1 MELSHHTSDLDPSS
15 VLGFG
20 SALAMLDAP
29 EEVAR
34 LLTGALRSMGLA
46 DLQAVVMEGAA
57 EDGPRVYGSAGVRP
71 LPEAVVD
78 ELSRWTT
85 HASGQAGDDAGPPSH
100 RQLDVPD
107 ESAVAEHGIDRLA
120 VVRLGTLERDF
131 GVAVAGLE
139 EGTTHTPLQASSL
152 QMMAAQVSMALHR
165 IELDREQAAQET
177 ALRES
182 EARYRELYENAP
194 VAYLSATA
202 EGEIRMANRRAT
214 ELFDVSEA
222 VLVGRSIPDFCAET
236 PEGREAAQRLA
247 KCLQNGEPVRDDE
260 VALCLPDGDQ
270 LWVRLTMRPV
280 EVGDGPRERLVMM
293 VDVTER
299 RRMDAALREARD
311 ELETRV
317 EDRTAELER
326 ANERLEQQ
334 THRLRALRELDQTIL
349 AAESPR
355 EIATETLRHTRQ
367 IIPFHRASVSV
378 IEWDA
383 DRARVLAT
391 RQEEEFMGGGTT
403 IPLDDFY
410 LTDALRAG
418 ETEVIPDLAA
428 QPRSGTAARVQNIG
442 IRSVLCLPMMVEGT
456 LIGLFKIGRTRPD
469 AFEAEDRQVGS
480 QLADHLAIAL
490 RQSRLL
496 ETVQAQRERLEERVQ
511 ARTRELQAANDAL
524 TEEVDER
531 KQAERALRR
540 SRERLTRI
548 IDSAIDAIISID
560 PSLNIHLFNTA
571 AEEIFRCPA
580 AEAECGSF
588 AAFLPDPFE
597 ALVRRYI
604 EAHQA
609 AQADDTA
616 ETPEA
621 EGRYLSAPEG
631 LQAQRADGT
640 PFPVE
645 ATLCPI
651 ELPGQPRYLIILRD
665 VNELKRAEAEVAQLE
680 SERSYLQEEL
690 KNEYNFD
697 AIVGTSPPMQT
708 VFDAIDRVAA
718 TETTVL
724 VCGETGT
731 GKELV
736 ARALHDRS
744 ARANQVLVRV
754 NCAALSN
761 DLIESELFGHE
772 KGAFTGATE
781 QREGRFELADG
792 GTLFLD
798 EVGELPLE
806 TQAKLLRVLQHQTF
820 ERVGGSRTL
829 EVDTRI
835 LAATNR
841 DLEAAVEAG
850 AFRSD
855 LYYRLHI
862 FPIDVPP
869 LRERTGDI
877 PLLAEHFCEMYA
889 SRTGK
894 PVEGLSAGAMDVL
907 RRYDWPGNVREL
919 ANIIERAVLL
929 TRDGVLR
936 PEHLSIREAVENER
950 PASFATLE
958 AVQRRHIERAL
969 ERTDG
974 VVGGDAG
981 AAQLL
986 DLKRTT
992 LLSRMDRL
1000 GIDPDAFRP

>member
-1 MELSHHTSDLDPSS
+1 MMELSHHTSDLDPSS

-20 SALAMLDAP
+20 SALALLNAP

-46 DLQAVVMEGAA
+46 DLQAVVLDDAVEG
-57 EDGPRVYGSAGVRP
+57 GPRVLGSAGVRS
-71 LPEAVVD
+71 LPEPVAD
-78 ELSRWTT
+78 ELQQWTT
-85 HASGQAGDDAGPPSH
+85 DASGQAGEDAAPPSH
-100 RQLDVPD
+100 RQLDVPE
-107 ESAVAEHGIDRLA
+107 ESAVAEQGIDRL
-120 VVRLGTLERDF
+120 VVTRLGTLERDF
-131 GVAVAGLE
+131 GVAVAGLDA
-139 EGTTHTPLQASSL
+139 GTTHTSLQVSSL
-152 QMMAAQVSMALHR
+152 QMLAAQASMALHR

-182 EARYRELYENAP
+182 EARYRELYENGP
-194 VAYLSATA
+194 VASLSVTA

-222 VLVGRSIPDFCAET
+222 TLVGRSILDFCAG
-236 PEGREAAQRLA
+236 PLGGQEAAQRLA
-247 KCLQNGEPVRDDE
+247 QCLRDGEPVRDDE
-260 VALCLPDGDQ
+260 VALCPPDGDQ

-280 EVGDGPRERLVMM
+280 EGDDAPRERLVMM

-299 RRMDAALREARD
+299 RRMDAALRDARD
-311 ELETRV
+311 ELEDRV
-317 EDRTAELER
+317 AARTAELR
-326 ANERLEQQ
+326 KANDRLSQHTRRLE
-334 THRLRALRELDQTIL
+334 ALHEIDQAIL

-355 EIATETLRHTRQ
+355 EIATETLRCACQ
-367 IIPFHRASVSV
+367 LIPFHRASVSV
-378 IEWDA
+378 LDHDA
-383 DRARVLAT
+383 GVARVLAT
-391 RQEEEFMGGGTT
+391 RQEDTLLDRGTT
-403 IPLDDFY
+403 IPLDDFH
-410 LTDALRAG
+410 LPEGVRAG
-418 ETEVIPDLAA
+418 EAVVIPDLSARTHSPIAA
-428 QPRSGTAARVQNIG
+428 QVRAAGVH
-442 IRSVLCLPMMVEGT
+442 SVLCLPMLADGT
-456 LIGLFKIGRTRPD
+456 LYGLLQIGRTHPD
-469 AFEAEDRQVGS
+469 AFSEEDRAVGT
-480 QLADHLAIAL
+480 QLADHLVIAL

-496 ETVQAQRERLEERVQ
+496 RTVQAQRERLEARVQ
-511 ARTRELQAANDAL
+511 ARTRELKEANDAL

-571 AEEIFRCPA
+571 AEEIFRCSAPDA
-580 AEAECGSF
+580 TCTSLD
-588 AAFLPDPFE
+588 AFLSEPFE
-597 ALVRRYI
+597 ALVRRHI

-609 AQADDTA
+609 AQRAGDGA
-616 ETPEA
+616 APN
-621 EGRYLSAPEG
+621 GHYLSAPDG
-631 LQAQRADGT
+631 LRARRADGT
-640 PFPVE
+640 FFPVE

-651 ELPGQPRYLIILRD
+651 QLPGRPRYLIILRD
-665 VNELKRAEAEVAQLE
+665 MDELVQAEEEVAQLE

-697 AIVGTSPPMQT
+697 EIVGTSPPMQA

-744 ARANQVLVRV
+744 ARADQVLVKV

-798 EVGELPLE
+798 EVGELPLD

-862 FPIDVPP
+862 FPIEVPP

-877 PLLAEHFCEMYA
+877 PRLAEHFCEMYA
-889 SRTGK
+889 SRTGTT
-894 PVEGLSAGAMDVL
+894 VEGLTPEALTVL

-919 ANIIERAVLL
+919 ANIIERAILL

-936 PEHLSIREAVENER
+936 PKHLSIREAVENER
-950 PASFATLE
+950 PASFPTLE

-969 ERTDG
+969 ERTGG

-1000 GIDPDAFRP
+1000 GIDADAFRS